1 MWPLLETL
9 ELISTAIGVVVPVKM
24 VSPDVIDAGSGEIG
38 TGPTYPPLAA
48 GTALLPE
55 LLFSVVKPEAVLVF
69 EVLIALDALWIFDAE
84 SVLAALTAGFE
95 PVEPVRADPF
105 FVEPPPTELEP
116 VDPPE
121 IELLFMELVPVKP
134 ALVDPLTPAPGQS
147 LVTVTVTVTVAESG
161 DRASR
166 IGDPSIATELVRSS
180 SATARGS

>member
-9 ELISTAIGVVVPVKM
+9 ELISTAIGVVVPVKV

-38 TGPTYPPLAA
+38 TGPMYPPLPV

-55 LLFSVVKPEAVLVF
+55 SLFSVVKPEAVLMFGV
-69 EVLIALDALWIFDAE
+69 IMALDALWTFDAE
-84 SVLAALTAGFE
+84 LVLAVLTTGSKA
-95 PVEPVRADPF
+95 VEPVRADPL
-105 FVEPPPTELEP
+105 FVEPPPAELEP
-116 VDPPE
+116 IDPAE
-121 IELLFMELVPVKP
+121 VKLLFMELVPVKP
-134 ALVDPLTPAPGQS
+134 APVDPLVPAPGQS